1 MPFSSRFA
9 TTSTLHTT
17 GLKVSGFKT
26 TTKKVNFDFAMKSV
40 NFPSLNFTN
49 FFVKKSPL
57 IKFVRG
63 EYIRLVDNKI
73 NLDDHTLYAPAL
85 VTYNNDPLLKL
96 KLITIIEK
104 TRNIKVDRLPIIYK
118 FKNKENPE
126 VQIYVANDITN
137 NYEVLAIDLY
147 HLLIPAPD
155 KSRGETVEHSKE
167 KYEKYKLADYNL
179 SEIKR

>member
-1 MPFSSRFA
+1 MQFSSRFA
-9 TTSTLHTT
+9 PTTTLHTT

-26 TTKKVNFDFAMKSV
+26 TTKKVNFDFAMNSV
-40 NFPSLNFTN
+40 NLPSFDFTN
-49 FFVKKSPL
+49 FLVKKSPL
-57 IKFVRG
+57 VKFVRG
-63 EYIRLVDNKI
+63 EYIKLLDNKI
-73 NLDDHTLYAPAL
+73 DLDDSTLYAPTL
-85 VTYNNDPLLKL
+85 VSYSDPLLKL

-104 TRNIKVDRLPIIYK
+104 TRNTKVDKLPMIYK
-118 FKNKENPE
+118 FKNKENQNF
-126 VQIYVANDITN
+126 QIYVANDITN